1 MENRKGRC
9 EIHNGLSY
17 SLTKIYF
24 EHQTLFSRGRNWFRP
39 LLLANNP
46 E

>member
-17 SLTKIYF
+17 SLNTTKIYF
-24 EHQTLFSRGRNWFRP
+24 EHQTLFFRGAELVPPFIARQ
-39 LLLANNP
+39 
-46 E
+46 